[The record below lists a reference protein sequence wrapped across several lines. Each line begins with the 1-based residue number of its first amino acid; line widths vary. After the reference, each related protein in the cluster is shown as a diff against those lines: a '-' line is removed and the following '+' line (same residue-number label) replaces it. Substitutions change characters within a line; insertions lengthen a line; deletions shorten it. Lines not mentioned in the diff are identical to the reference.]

1 MAYILNQFNQP
12 MTKNTSVSTTEN
24 RVYMEVILGGTA
36 KRRKN
41 ASDSG
46 VSGASLDPFFDECVQ
61 FDSALAAGTNY
72 YFHAKIKRMTSDQV
86 FYVYLVKYDDTD
98 GENSKTQYLKTITV
112 QGGNETEWVDFELI
126 FSPLIQFDC
135 LLFQLQRTIE
145 DYREGTRYPVIVY
158 EELSKINN
166 MITSK
171 IKQGIGLIKIG
182 VQSHPGLMMC
192 INGEEIHVGRTGT
205 YEVRNGIITVEFFS
219 VVEAAIEDY
228 NGNSPLILPDGT
240 RATIEQYLN
249 YLANLAPVETATT
262 TNSKC
267 IFRNSK
273 LRSIDAFTLDYMYEE
288 E

>member
-41 ASDSG
+41 ILDTG
-46 VSGASLDPFFDECVQ
+46 VSGLPLITFIDECVQ

-72 YFHAKIKRMTSDQV
+72 YFHAKIKRMTSNQV
-86 FYVYLVKYDDTD
+86 FYVYLVKYDDTS
-98 GENSKTQYLKTITV
+98 GENSKTQYLKTITI
-112 QGGNETEWVDFELI
+112 QGGNEKEWVDFELI

-135 LLFQLQRTIE
+135 ILFQLQRTIE
-145 DYREGTRYPVIVY
+145 DYQKNVRYPVIVY

-166 MITSK
+166 IITSK
-171 IKQGIGLIKIG
+171 IKQGVGLIKIG

-228 NGNSPLILPDGT
+228 NGNSPLRLPDGT

-249 YLANLAPVETATT
+249 YLASLDPIKESTI